1 MISLT
6 SLCSSYHYVY
16 TSSIA
21 KCTTALTN
29 IDGTDCYPIKGHM
42 TAYYSNSFVNNEI
55 EMKIQ
60 DVIQQSMDSFSFT
73 TPQINSDSPESFDI
87 AGVHF
92 VGVRQ
97 GGASVKESPLIV
109 SEQSQASSL
118 MSKPTLIL
126 GLIVGGGVIVLLMA
140 VLAIRWYIKYSNG
153 GSDTS
158 AESNDVASIS
168 KDDGHLV
175 DLTLEYTYS
184 GESTS
189 DEEGSVVRRRSP
201 RNLEGTIL
209 FTGDNKAVVPV

>member
-1 MISLT
+1 MLIISLCI
-6 SLCSSYHYVY
+6 L
-16 TSSIA
+16 SSIA

-29 IDGTDCYPIKGHM
+29 IDGTSCYPIKGHM
-42 TAYYSNSFVNNEI
+42 TAYYSNSSVNNEV

-73 TPQINSDSPESFDI
+73 TPPTDSTGSFDI

-97 GGASVKESPLIV
+97 EGSSVKESPLIV

-140 VLAIRWYIKYSNG
+140 VLAIRWYIKYSKK
-153 GSDTS
+153 GSNNVPS
-158 AESNDVASIS
+158 VESNDVASIS

-189 DEEGSVVRRRSP
+189 DEEGSVRRRSP

>member
-1 MISLT
+1 
-6 SLCSSYHYVY
+6 
-16 TSSIA
+16 
-21 KCTTALTN
+21 
-29 IDGTDCYPIKGHM
+29 M
-42 TAYYSNSFVNNEI
+42 TAYYANSSVNNEV

-60 DVIQQSMDSFSFT
+60 DVIQHSMDSFSFT
-73 TPQINSDSPESFDI
+73 TPPSAVSDSAGSFDI

-97 GGASVKESPLIV
+97 EGSSVKESPLIV
-109 SEQSQASSL
+109 SEHSQAPSP
-118 MSKPTLIL
+118 MSELVLIL
-126 GLIVGGGVIVLLMA
+126 SLIVGGGVVLLMA
-140 VLAIRWYIKYSNG
+140 ILAIRWYIKYSKG

-158 AESNDVASIS
+158 VESIDVTSIS
-168 KDDGHLV
+168 KEDGHLV

-209 FTGDNKAVVPV
+209 FTGDNKSVVPV

>member
-1 MISLT
+1 MYTQSL
-6 SLCSSYHYVY
+6 
-16 TSSIA
+16 IA

-29 IDGTDCYPIKGHM
+29 IDGKPCYPIKGYM
-42 TAYYSNSFVNNEI
+42 TAYYSNSSDNNEV

-60 DVIQQSMDSFSFT
+60 DVIRQSMDSFSFT
-73 TPQINSDSPESFDI
+73 TPQINSSESLDI

-97 GGASVKESPLIV
+97 GVGTSVKESPLIV
-109 SEQSQASSL
+109 SEQSEASSP

-140 VLAIRWYIKYSNG
+140 MLAIRWYIKYSKG

-158 AESNDVASIS
+158 VESNDVTSIS

>member
-1 MISLT
+1 
-6 SLCSSYHYVY
+6 
-16 TSSIA
+16 
-21 KCTTALTN
+21 
-29 IDGTDCYPIKGHM
+29 M
-42 TAYYSNSFVNNEI
+42 TAYYANSSVNNEV

-60 DVIQQSMDSFSFT
+60 DVIQHSMDSFSFT
-73 TPQINSDSPESFDI
+73 TPPSAVSDSAGSFDI

-97 GGASVKESPLIV
+97 EGSSVKESPLIV
-109 SEQSQASSL
+109 SEQSQASSP
-118 MSKPTLIL
+118 MSEPALIL
-126 GLIVGGGVIVLLMA
+126 GLIVGGGVIVLLMV
-140 VLAIRWYIKYSNG
+140 VLAIRWYIKYSKG
-153 GSDTS
+153 GSNNVPS
-158 AESNDVASIS
+158 VESNDVASIS

-209 FTGDNKAVVPV
+209 FTGDNKSVVPV

>member
-1 MISLT
+1 M
-6 SLCSSYHYVY
+6 Y
-16 TSSIA
+16 TLSSIA
-21 KCTTALTN
+21 QCTTALTN
-29 IDGTDCYPIKGHM
+29 IDGTACYPIEGYM
-42 TAYYSNSFVNNEI
+42 TAYYRSNSSANNEI

-60 DVIQQSMDSFSFT
+60 DAIQQSMDSFSFT
-73 TPQINSDSPESFDI
+73 TPPTDSSESFDI

-109 SEQSQASSL
+109 SEQSQAPSP
-118 MSKPTLIL
+118 MSEPALIL
-126 GLIVGGGVIVLLMA
+126 GLIVGGGVIVLLMV
-140 VLAIRWYIKYSNG
+140 VLAIRWYIKYSKG
-153 GSDTS
+153 GSNNVPS
-158 AESNDVASIS
+158 VESNDVASIS

>member
-1 MISLT
+1 
-6 SLCSSYHYVY
+6 
-16 TSSIA
+16 
-21 KCTTALTN
+21 
-29 IDGTDCYPIKGHM
+29 
-42 TAYYSNSFVNNEI
+42 
-55 EMKIQ
+55 MKIQ

-73 TPQINSDSPESFDI
+73 TPPSAGSDSAGSFNI

-97 GGASVKESPLIV
+97 EGSSVKESPLIV
-109 SEQSQASSL
+109 SEQSEASSSP

-126 GLIVGGGVIVLLMA
+126 GLIVGAGVIVLLMS
-140 VLAIRWYIKYSNG
+140 VLALRWYIKYSKG

-158 AESNDVASIS
+158 AQSNDVTSIS

-209 FTGDNKAVVPV
+209 FTGDNKPVIHLNEI